1 MAGNTETVYLK
12 IEQNVL
18 VRDPTVVLKDIAK
31 ITSTNRPLINKMK
44 LMKVYTFHTPINQSK
59 KKMQTEVFSVLK
71 IIEMIGQEFPNV
83 EIQNIGEKDFVLEYQ
98 PKEEAKW
105 LLYLKTAILCVLI
118 FFGSAFT
125 IMTFNNDVGVGE
137 VFMDYYQQVMGTES
151 NGFTVLE
158 ICYSIGLFF
167 GIMVFFNHV
176 GRKKIT
182 HDPTPIQVEM
192 RTYEKDV
199 DATFIENCGRNGTSN
214 DVD

>member
-18 VRDPTVVLKDIAK
+18 VREPSVTLKDIAK
-31 ITSTNRPLINKMK
+31 ITCTNRPLINKMK
-44 LMKVYTFHTPINQSK
+44 QIKVYHFQTPANQSK

-71 IIEMIGQEFPNV
+71 IIELIGQEFPNV

-98 PKEEAKW
+98 SKEEAKW
-105 LLYLKTAILCVLI
+105 LSYLKTVAICILI

-137 VFMDYYQQVMGTES
+137 VFMDFYQQVMGTES
-151 NGFTVLE
+151 DGFTVLE
-158 ICYSIGLFF
+158 VCYSIGLFL

-192 RTYEKDV
+192 RTYEKDI
-199 DATFIENCGRNGTSN
+199 DTTFIENCGRKGSSN

>member
-18 VRDPTVVLKDIAK
+18 VRKPDVVLKDIAR
-31 ITSTNRPLINKMK
+31 ITAVNRPLVNKMK
-44 LMKVYTFHTPINQSK
+44 QMKVYTFHIPANQGK
-59 KKMQTEVFSVLK
+59 KKSQMQVFSVLK
-71 IIEMIGQEFPNV
+71 IIELIGKEFPNV
-83 EIQNIGEKDFVLEYQ
+83 EIQNIGEKDFVVEYV
-98 PKEEAKW
+98 PKEQQKW
-105 LLYLKTAILCVLI
+105 LLRLKTAIVCVII

-125 IMTFNNDVGVGE
+125 IMTFNNDVGVGK
-137 VFMDYYQQVMGTES
+137 VFMDFYEQVMGKKS
-151 NGFTVLE
+151 DGFTVLE
-158 ICYSIGLFF
+158 VCYSIGLFL

-176 GRKKIT
+176 GHKKIT

-199 DATFIENCGRNGTSN
+199 DTTFIENCGRKGTSN

>member
-1 MAGNTETVYLK
+1 MAGNTDTVYLK

-18 VRDPTVVLKDIAK
+18 VKEPSVVLKDIAK

-44 LMKVYTFHTPINQSK
+44 QLKIYHFRTPANQNK

-71 IIEMIGQEFPNV
+71 IIELIGAEFPNV

-98 PKEEAKW
+98 PQKEAQW
-105 LLYLKTAILCVLI
+105 LSYLKTAVLCVLI

-137 VFMDYYQQVMGTES
+137 VFMDFYEQVMGTES

-158 ICYSIGLFF
+158 VCYSIGLFL
-167 GIMVFFNHV
+167 GIMIFFNHV

-199 DATFIENCGRNGTSN
+199 DTTFIENCGRKGSSN

>member
-1 MAGNTETVYLK
+1 
-12 IEQNVL
+12 
-18 VRDPTVVLKDIAK
+18 
-31 ITSTNRPLINKMK
+31 
-44 LMKVYTFHTPINQSK
+44 
-59 KKMQTEVFSVLK
+59 MQTEVFSVLK
-71 IIEMIGQEFPNV
+71 IIELIGQEFPNV

-98 PKEEAKW
+98 PKQEAKW
-105 LLYLKTAILCVLI
+105 IQYLKMAILSVLI

-137 VFMDYYQQVMGTES
+137 VFMDFYQQVTGMES

-158 ICYSIGLFF
+158 ICYSIGLFL

-176 GRKKIT
+176 GHKKIT

-199 DATFIENCGRNGTSN
+199 DATFIENCGRKGTSN
-214 DVD
+214 DVQ

>member
-18 VRDPTVVLKDIAK
+18 VRDPSVVLKDIAK

>member
-18 VRDPTVVLKDIAK
+18 VRKPNVVLKDIAR
-31 ITSTNRPLINKMK
+31 ITAVNRPLVNKMK
-44 LMKVYTFHTPINQSK
+44 QMKVYTFHIPANQGK
-59 KKMQTEVFSVLK
+59 KKSQMQVFSVLK
-71 IIEMIGQEFPNV
+71 IIELIGKEFPNV
-83 EIQNIGEKDFVLEYQ
+83 EIQNIGEKDFVVEYV
-98 PKEEAKW
+98 PKEQQKW
-105 LLYLKTAILCVLI
+105 LLRLKTAIVCVII

-125 IMTFNNDVGVGE
+125 IMTFNNDVGVGK
-137 VFMDYYQQVMGTES
+137 VFMDFYEQVMGKKS
-151 NGFTVLE
+151 DGFTVLE
-158 ICYSIGLFF
+158 VCYSIGLFL

-176 GRKKIT
+176 GHKKIT

-199 DATFIENCGRNGTSN
+199 DTTCIENCGRKGTSN

>member
-1 MAGNTETVYLK
+1 MAGNTDTVYLK

-18 VRDPTVVLKDIAK
+18 VKEPSVILKDIAK

-44 LMKVYTFHTPINQSK
+44 QLKIYHFRTPANQSK
-59 KKMQTEVFSVLK
+59 KKMQSEVFSVLK
-71 IIEMIGQEFPNV
+71 IIELIGEEFPNV
-83 EIQNIGEKDFVLEYQ
+83 EIQNIGEKDFVLVYQ
-98 PKEEAKW
+98 PKEEVKW
-105 LLYLKTAILCVLI
+105 ISYLKTAVLCVLI

-137 VFMDYYQQVMGTES
+137 VFMDFYQQVMGTES

-158 ICYSIGLFF
+158 VCYSIGLFL
-167 GIMVFFNHV
+167 GIMIFFNHV

-199 DATFIENCGRNGTSN
+199 DTTFIENCGRKGSSN

>member
-1 MAGNTETVYLK
+1 MAGNTDTVYLK

-18 VRDPTVVLKDIAK
+18 VKEPSVILKDIAK
-31 ITSTNRPLINKMK
+31 ITSVNRSLINKMK
-44 LMKVYTFHTPINQSK
+44 QMKVYQFHTPANQSK

-71 IIEMIGQEFPNV
+71 IIEMIGEEFPNV

-98 PKEEAKW
+98 PSREAKW
-105 LLYLKTAILCVLI
+105 LSYLKTAVICVLI

-137 VFMDYYQQVMGTES
+137 VFMDFYEQVMGTES
-151 NGFTVLE
+151 DGFTVIE
-158 ICYSIGLFF
+158 VCYSIGLFL
-167 GIMVFFNHV
+167 GIMIFFNHV

-199 DATFIENCGRNGTSN
+199 DTTFIENCGRKGSSN

>member
-12 IEQNVL
+12 IEQNVMIREPS
-18 VRDPTVVLKDIAK
+18 VTLKDIAK
-31 ITSTNRPLINKMK
+31 ITCTNRPLVNKMK
-44 LMKVYTFHTPINQSK
+44 QMKVYNFHVPANQSK

-71 IIEMIGQEFPNV
+71 IIELIGQEFPNV

-98 PKEEAKW
+98 PKQEAKW
-105 LLYLKTAILCVLI
+105 IQYLKMAILSVLI

-137 VFMDYYQQVMGTES
+137 VFMDFYQQVTGMES

-158 ICYSIGLFF
+158 ICYSIGLFL

-176 GRKKIT
+176 GHKKIT

-199 DATFIENCGRNGTSN
+199 DATFIENCGRKGTSN
-214 DVD
+214 DVQ

>member
-18 VRDPTVVLKDIAK
+18 VRDPSVVLKDIAK

-199 DATFIENCGRNGTSN
+199 DATFIENC
-214 DVD
+214 

>member
-18 VRDPTVVLKDIAK
+18 VRDPSVVLKDIAK

-158 ICYSIGLFF
+158 ICYSIGLFL

-199 DATFIENCGRNGTSN
+199 DTTFIENCGRNGTSN

>member
-1 MAGNTETVYLK
+1 MAETVYLK
-12 IEQNVL
+12 IEQNVK
-18 VRDPTVVLKDIAK
+18 VTEPSVTLKDIAK
-31 ITSTNRPLINKMK
+31 LTATDRPLINKMK
-44 LMKVYTFHTPINQSK
+44 TMKVYNFHVTANQSK
-59 KKMQTEVFSVLK
+59 KKTQMQVFSVMK

-83 EIQNIGEKDFVLEYQ
+83 EIQNIGEKDFVVEYV
-98 PKEEAKW
+98 PKEEPKW

-137 VFMDYYQQVMGTES
+137 VFMDFYEQVMGTQS
-151 NGFTVLE
+151 DGFTVLE
-158 ICYSIGLFF
+158 VCYSIGLFL
-167 GIMVFFNHV
+167 GIVVFFNHV

-199 DATFIENCGRNGTSN
+199 DTTFIDNCGRKGTSN
-214 DVD
+214 DVE